1 MSGTDALVARLVADL
16 RPVRRL
22 APPWLRAAA
31 FVAVVA
37 AGAGWLATTIELA
50 PVAARIGALPDMWL
64 AVAGSVATAVL
75 ATLAAMM
82 VSLPDRSA
90 RWALLPLPALA
101 MWLGASGLGCLR
113 APRAPHTTAATWLD
127 SFDDC
132 LPFIVRTSILLA
144 IPLGLLLWRA
154 RPLRPALTATVGGLA
169 LAASSAS
176 LLWFEHPFD
185 ATAIDLLAH
194 TVAVILV
201 VLACWLATPLQNRAG
216 RRSDVAALRR

>member
-1 MSGTDALVARLVADL
+1 MSGSDAIIARLVADL

-22 APPWLRAAA
+22 ASPWVRAAT
-31 FVAVVA
+31 FLAVVA
-37 AGAGWLATTIELA
+37 AGAAWLAATVDLA
-50 PVAARIGALPDMWL
+50 PVVARVGAFADMWL
-64 AVAGSVATAVL
+64 AVIGSVATAVL
-75 ATLAAMM
+75 ATVAAMM

-90 RWALLPLPALA
+90 RWAVLPLPAVA
-101 MWLGASGLGCLR
+101 VWLGASGAGCLR
-113 APRAPHTTAATWLD
+113 GQPVPGVTGATWLD

-132 LPFIVRTSILLA
+132 LPFILRVSILLA

-176 LLWFEHPFD
+176 LLWFAHPFD

-194 TVAVILV
+194 TVAVVAV
-201 VLACWLATPLQNRAG
+201 VLACRLAAPLLNRAG
-216 RRSDVAALRR
+216 RPRR